1 MDEKQSYP
9 KDIHAMDKKMS
20 EVNFFFTHTGPDT
33 TTGFI
38 ALKTRAAL
46 NIMSLISRQ
55 FVIFFSPFPALTL
68 KLAVETP
75 LPCCLHLFHSL
86 MTGLS
91 FYNLK
96 LNQNGFLKYIY
107 VLRHFKM
114 IGVLSPC
121 IVIDNT

>member
-46 NIMSLISRQ
+46 NITSLFNQ
-55 FVIFFSPFPALTL
+55 QTVCHFLL
-68 KLAVETP
+68 P
-75 LPCCLHLFHSL
+75 LPRFDAE
-86 MTGLS
+86 TGCGDSTSMLS
-91 FYNLK
+91 SSVPFANDRAL
-96 LNQNGFLKYIY
+96 LLQ
-107 VLRHFKM
+107 FK
-114 IGVLSPC
+114 IESKWIFEVHIC
-121 IVIDNT
+121 IETF